1 MITSWR
7 LSGLVPQDKLCGQSL
22 PTPRRVVHGQRLRP
36 DLDLWSRGASE
47 GRAGGGGVEQ
57 PIKPTTA
64 PQRPAGS
71 PTKGT
76 ERSARMI
83 RTRS

>member
-1 MITSWR
+1 MVSVSVLTWTS
-7 LSGLVPQDKLCGQSL
+7 GAVGH
-22 PTPRRVVHGQRLRP
+22 RRVAP
-36 DLDLWSRGASE
+36 
-47 GRAGGGGVEQ
+47 GGGGVEQ